1 MIKDFKKATE
11 QLKELAQVLNS
22 IKSEAVQLKMIDFFM
37 AQDFEMAT
45 QPVVAPAAPV
55 AVPAQPVVV
64 PAAPIVEE
72 VVEPAPVKKQKKEK
86 PAKAVKPPKA
96 PKPAK
101 AQKPVEVAEPVEAP
115 KPMESEAPEVVIK
128 PKTKGRPRKEKA
140 EVEKVKVSKKRI
152 PNRPG
157 PSIILNELL
166 KDNFFTEYR
175 TIGQIVEQCDKQYH
189 YTYKS
194 TDLSGTLAKLA
205 KEGVLS
211 RMKNPSSNQFE
222 YIKE

>member
-22 IKSEAVQLKMIDFFM
+22 IKSEAVQLKLIEFFM
-37 AQDFEMAT
+37 AQDFEMET
-45 QPVVAPAAPV
+45 QPVLVPAIAEVPAVPVELPSAPA
-55 AVPAQPVVV
+55 
-64 PAAPIVEE
+64 VEE
-72 VVEPAPVKKQKKEK
+72 VAEPTPVKKQKKEK
-86 PAKAVKPPKA
+86 PAKAIKQPKA

-101 AQKPVEVAEPVEAP
+101 AVKKVEEPKQVEEPKPAEPVVVE
-115 KPMESEAPEVVIK
+115 EVIK
-128 PKTKGRPRKEKA
+128 PKTKGRPRKEKPA
-140 EVEKVKVSKKRI
+140 VEKVKVSKKRI

-205 KEGVLS
+205 KDGVLS
-211 RMKNPSSNQFE
+211 RSKNASSNQFE
-222 YIKE
+222 YIKA